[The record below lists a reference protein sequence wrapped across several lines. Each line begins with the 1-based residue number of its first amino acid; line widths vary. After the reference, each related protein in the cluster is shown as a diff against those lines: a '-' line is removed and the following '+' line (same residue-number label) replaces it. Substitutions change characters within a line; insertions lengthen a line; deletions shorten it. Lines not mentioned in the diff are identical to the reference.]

1 MNGLATHR
9 VSPSMRVC
17 VYVHIYKN
25 GCASTHTC
33 VCVFVCLC
41 MNFNSDFESWQ
52 NFQTIWEHFIGVIVV
67 IVASRSLYSR
77 FMSFP
82 FAPLRKRSFCS
93 KLFAFLVDTRS
104 FDSTLSVV
112 LLLSVA
118 VEGSGW
124 IRIFCGNQMGSPC

>member
-1 MNGLATHR
+1 M
-9 VSPSMRVC
+9 C
-17 VYVHIYKN
+17 VR
-25 GCASTHTC
+25 
-33 VCVFVCLC
+33 VFVCSC

-118 VEGSGW
+118 VGGSGW
-124 IRIFCGNQMGSPC
+124 IRIFCGNQMGSPR